1 MLSFIAVWD
10 EVWPLYLDQERLHA
24 WNEGSATNEISYTV
38 GRNPI

>member
-24 WNEGSATNEISYTV
+24 WKPLN
-38 GRNPI
+38 RL